1 MLPVVIGA
9 MSESDRQSTGFY
21 QEGDSLLHRLDPR
34 FKLVLLLLLIV
45 SLFATPGSYR
55 LLLLLVI
62 GVSGLLSCRIS
73 CAQVLKKLL
82 SLRWLLLFSLL
93 LHLFFTPGRT
103 LLGTSWL
110 SYDGL
115 LRGLTVDL
123 QLMLSLVF
131 SYLLA
136 LTTPPAALAWGLTRL
151 LFPLGRFGVP
161 VRESGGLL
169 LLVLHFIPLVRE
181 EAILLQQKKH
191 IFGFLGRVRS
201 AAGLIGPL
209 VLRLVDR
216 ADSLAHEIVTDGLP
230 LGAEAIDQDRVV
242 GVIDWLMLAT
252 CVPVLILLWVM

>member
-9 MSESDRQSTGFY
+9 MKESDRQTTGFY
-21 QEGDSLLHRLDPR
+21 EEGDSLLHRLDPR

-45 SLFATPGSYR
+45 GLFAAPGPYR
-55 LLLLLVI
+55 LLLLFSI
-62 GVSGLLSCRIS
+62 AAGGLWSCRIPY
-73 CAQVLKKLL
+73 AQVLSKLL

-115 LRGLTVDL
+115 MRGLTVDL
-123 QLMLSLVF
+123 QLLLSLIF

-136 LTTPPAALAWGLTRL
+136 FTTSPVALTWGLVRL
-151 LFPLGRFGVP
+151 LSPLGRFGVP

-169 LLVLHFIPLVRE
+169 LLVLRFIPLVRE
-181 EAILLQQKKH
+181 EAILLNQKKQ
-191 IFGFLGRVRS
+191 IFGFLDRIRS

-209 VLRLVDR
+209 LLRLVER
-216 ADSLAHEIVTDGLP
+216 ADALAHEIVAEGMP
-230 LGAEAIDQDRVV
+230 LGDESV
-242 GVIDWLMLAT
+242 GRDGSIGLIDWCVLAT
-252 CVPVLILLWVM
+252 CCPVLILLWML